1 MGMNGDANV
10 TPGGTFNLETCC
22 DNLVI
27 GGVDVEPANAVPASL
42 SAGDTFTWNSDG
54 SVTREGWQLCFSN
67 PIGSSASPTTLS
79 PTHTPTQTETT
90 QPETTGTAGFFTMT
104 GDCDIQ
110 GDCVSSSNYP
120 GRHGNRE
127 SCSVTMNGDANVTP
141 GGTFNLETC
150 CDNLVIGGVDV
161 ESANAVP
168 ASLSAG
174 DTFTWNSDG
183 SVTREG
189 WQLCFSNP
197 IGCSTLSPTAEPSAT
212 SSPFDPTADPTTPPV
227 GSTAGFFTMTGD
239 CDIQG

>member
-1 MGMNGDANV
+1 MNGDANV

-27 GGVDVEPANAVPASL
+27 GGVDVESANAVPASI

-54 SVTREGWQLCFSN
+54 SITSEGWQLCFSN
-67 PIGSSASPTTLS
+67 PIGSSASPTPS
-79 PTHTPTQTETT
+79 PVQPETT
-90 QPETTGTAGFFTMT
+90 EPETTGTAGLFTMT
-104 GDCDIQ
+104 GDCDTQ

-127 SCSVTMNGDANVTP
+127 SCSVTMNEDVSVTP

-197 IGCSTLSPTAEPSAT
+197 IGSSASPTLSPTQTPTQTETTEPET
-212 SSPFDPTADPTTPPV
+212 TGTA
-227 GSTAGFFTMTGD
+227 
-239 CDIQG
+239 